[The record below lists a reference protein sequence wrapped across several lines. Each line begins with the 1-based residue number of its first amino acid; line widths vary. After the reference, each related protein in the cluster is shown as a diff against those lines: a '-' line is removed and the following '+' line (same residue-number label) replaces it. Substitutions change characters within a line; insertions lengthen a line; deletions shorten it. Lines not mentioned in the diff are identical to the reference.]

1 MVARVTRRDVRTVPI
16 TLRNRACVWKCV
28 CRAILISDRQF
39 ALHICFSARVTR
51 PRVILETATPLF
63 LQKMDRIL
71 WIQKRLDEIDRENNQ
86 LRIKFVVNNWNNIVD
101 NNIRYRFVPACRKRI
116 EYFISRFFLLFLF
129 IDTSNCLFLWTEK
142 NSFRKKTKKILFGG
156 ESRIVKKRWGARWG
170 ARMIAWFRQGLEGV
184 TERGGRVVKGDA
196 GFVGGRI
203 RFTRTSS
210 LASLSDRYNSS
221 TGAFPMKHASTHL
234 TR

>member
-39 ALHICFSARVTR
+39 ALHICFSARATR

-63 LQKMDRIL
+63 LQKTDRIL
-71 WIQKRLDEIDRENNQ
+71 WIQKRLDEIDRENDQ
-86 LRIKFVVNNWNNIVD
+86 LRIKFVANNWNNIVD
-101 NNIRYRFVPACRKRI
+101 NNIRYRFVPACRVF
-116 EYFISRFFLLFLF
+116 YFSLFPSIF
-129 IDTSNCLFLWTEK
+129 IYRYIKLSILWTEK

>member
-63 LQKMDRIL
+63 LQKTDRIL

-101 NNIRYRFVPACRKRI
+101 NNIRYRFAPACRKRI
-116 EYFISRFFLLFLF
+116 DYFISRFFLLFLF

-170 ARMIAWFRQGLEGV
+170 GKNDCVISTRFGGCNRKGWARRKRWCWLRWRQN
-184 TERGGRVVKGDA
+184 
-196 GFVGGRI
+196 
-203 RFTRTSS
+203 S
-210 LASLSDRYNSS
+210 LYEDKQLSQPLR
-221 TGAFPMKHASTHL
+221 PI
-234 TR
+234 